1 MLKAM
6 KRIIQLITLSVI
18 LLVGM
23 WSCARPLPQTVAING
38 KTMGTTYTVKYVNVD
53 GAASKLSPSQI
64 KDKIDNLLVEIN
76 QLMSTYIPD
85 SELSLLNQ
93 APADVAFPISPAT
106 DYVIQ
111 EALRLHNKS
120 QGMLDITV
128 GPLVNLWGFGPT
140 LRADKI
146 PTQAQLA
153 KTRAYIGVD
162 KFNLSN
168 GEIVK
173 LHPKVYIDLSTIAKG
188 YAVDEIAALLLIEG
202 LANYLVE
209 IGGEMRVAGTK
220 PNNEK
225 WLIAIE
231 KPLSGERAI
240 QQIVSIGDNAMA
252 TSGDYRNYFEEDGM
266 RYSHLI
272 NPTTGYPIQHNMVAV
287 TVVAPKSIEAD
298 GLATALM
305 VMGSTQGKLLAEKED
320 IAAFFIIKEGDKYV
334 EYQSTQFT
342 KKVQII
348 KRKVVN

>member
-1 MLKAM
+1 M
-6 KRIIQLITLSVI
+6 KRIIQLVTLTII
-18 LLVGM
+18 LFIGL
-23 WSCARPLPQTVAING
+23 WSCARPLPPTIAISG
-38 KTMGTTYTVKYVNVD
+38 ETMGTTYNIKYVNVD
-53 GAASKLSPSQI
+53 GAATKLSPAQI
-64 KDKIDNLLVEIN
+64 KDKVDKLLVEKN

-93 APADVAFPISPAT
+93 AQANVAFPISPAT

-111 EALRLHNKS
+111 EALKLHHRS

-140 LRADKI
+140 LRAEKI

-153 KTRAYIGVD
+153 DTRAYIGVD

-173 LHPKVYIDLSTIAKG
+173 LHPKVYLDLSTIAKG
-188 YAVDEIAALLLIEG
+188 YAVDEVAALLLFEG
-202 LANYLVE
+202 LTNYLVE

-252 TSGDYRNYFEEDGM
+252 TSGDYRNYFEEDGI

-305 VMGSTQGKLLAEKED
+305 VMGSTQGKLLAENEG
-320 IAAFFIIKEGDKYV
+320 IAAFFIIKEGDEYV
-334 EYQSTQFT
+334 EYRSTEFT
-342 KKVQII
+342 KKVQMIE
-348 KRKVVN
+348 RKVVN